1 MDVLAAVPA
10 ITVALAR
17 LFEPARRVRLPWPS
31 LFVLGGLALGFVP
44 GIPKLQL
51 EPELVLLVFLPPLLF
66 AAAIES
72 PIRDLKTDVWPI
84 ARLSILLVLIT
95 ALAVAALA
103 HFVIGLD
110 WAPALAFGAIV
121 GPTDALAATTVFRR
135 IPIPRRI
142 IALVEGESLFND
154 ATALVAYRSA
164 VIATASGT
172 FVLAGALA
180 GFAVAAIGGIVLG
193 VAVGWLSIEVY
204 KRLSDP
210 PVEVVISLV
219 IPFAAYL
226 PAERLQFSGVLAAV
240 AAGLVIGGR
249 LGTIIGADTRVL
261 WLSTWKMVNFL
272 LNGFLFVLIGLQLPE
287 ILAGARD
294 GTLLELV
301 GLSVLVNAVVIGT
314 RFAYVWLASL
324 LPNGPRAQIARFNPE
339 LARRLTIVFGWSGLR
354 GAVSLAAAL
363 ALPVD
368 FPQRNLLLLLTFSVI
383 VVTLVGQGLTL
394 PNLVRWA
401 NWDGVEFDGDE
412 LNRARARAY
421 EAGLAEIERARERW
435 PDHIP
440 LLERLE
446 SSLRDRTEHL
456 ATEDPDETA
465 ERRQERIEHEE
476 IQRGVI
482 AAQRAAV
489 TALRDRRS
497 INDRTLRR
505 IERDLDLE
513 ELRAEG

>member
-1 MDVLAAVPA
+1 
-10 ITVALAR
+10 
-17 LFEPARRVRLPWPS
+17 
-31 LFVLGGLALGFVP
+31 
-44 GIPKLQL
+44 
-51 EPELVLLVFLPPLLF
+51 
-66 AAAIES
+66 
-72 PIRDLKTDVWPI
+72 
-84 ARLSILLVLIT
+84 
-95 ALAVAALA
+95 
-103 HFVIGLD
+103 
-110 WAPALAFGAIV
+110 
-121 GPTDALAATTVFRR
+121 
-135 IPIPRRI
+135 
-142 IALVEGESLFND
+142 
-154 ATALVAYRSA
+154 
-164 VIATASGT
+164 
-172 FVLAGALA
+172 
-180 GFAVAAIGGIVLG
+180 
-193 VAVGWLSIEVY
+193 
-204 KRLSDP
+204 
-210 PVEVVISLV
+210 
-219 IPFAAYL
+219 
-226 PAERLQFSGVLAAV
+226 
-240 AAGLVIGGR
+240 VIGGR

-301 GLSVLVNAVVIGT
+301 GLIVLVNAVVIGT

-489 TALRDRRS
+489 IELRDRRS